1 MGHGATSPDR
11 GSQDWQPRP
20 VHRQRSAAGARSRAS
35 LGVGRRTC
43 TMARHHGRAHGGG
56 AAYSGGKA
64 TALALCGARH
74 PAGRCRALVLKAA
87 GWRMRLCAMP
97 CGAGER
103 SPVSAADLGEGE
115 SLPRAHAGLGGG
127 DPRRGEASRG
137 GPRLARGLPSLAVE
151 PWHRGYRRFDAAGR
165 GLVASDRRRC
175 RAGRGAV
182 WGVDLGTS
190 AAQSAVAC
198 YHPQTGALAC
208 LAAFPAEPTL
218 AERGLRDGVG
228 GLYAECARRGE
239 LITLGRHTV
248 HVAALLQAALDR
260 FGRPARIV
268 ADRWREADLREALD
282 AAGVP
287 LAALELRGM
296 GFRDGAE
303 DVRGFRKACADRR
316 VVPAPSLLLRSAMA
330 EARTVSDPS
339 ANAKLS
345 KGSQGGRRARARD
358 DAAAAILA
366 VAAGVRTP
374 LASRRRWRY
383 GGMAGRAKIADI
395 CADTAELR
403 WDGASRSEVRGARHM
418 NFDRWA
424 DRVYSES
431 DFGRSIATTAAGV
444 AGLASYLYW
453 NDWVVT
459 ACVGIIV
466 FPVGRILASA
476 VHSHWVQSRQ
486 QSHSKDQVKELFDN
500 LGREEQ
506 DVVQAFVWHGG
517 KFITWSESNRS
528 SYFSSSGIDSLIS
541 RDLIHVSVTAYG
553 MREAFVLDTELFE
566 YAQSVLPNFPF

>member
-1 MGHGATSPDR
+1 M
-11 GSQDWQPRP
+11 
-20 VHRQRSAAGARSRAS
+20 
-35 LGVGRRTC
+35 
-43 TMARHHGRAHGGG
+43 
-56 AAYSGGKA
+56 
-64 TALALCGARH
+64 
-74 PAGRCRALVLKAA
+74 
-87 GWRMRLCAMP
+87 
-97 CGAGER
+97 
-103 SPVSAADLGEGE
+103 
-115 SLPRAHAGLGGG
+115 
-127 DPRRGEASRG
+127 
-137 GPRLARGLPSLAVE
+137 
-151 PWHRGYRRFDAAGR
+151 
-165 GLVASDRRRC
+165 
-175 RAGRGAV
+175 
-182 WGVDLGTS
+182 
-190 AAQSAVAC
+190 
-198 YHPQTGALAC
+198 
-208 LAAFPAEPTL
+208 
-218 AERGLRDGVG
+218 RDGVG

-466 FPVGRILASA
+466 FPVCRILASA